1 MKRCW
6 IHIGMPKT
14 GTTSIQVNLAEAGG
28 GPDWTFV
35 SVGGVPNMGQFM
47 HAMFASKPHEFHSF
61 VKLGRTPAEMVE
73 YGARLRDELTAAIRS
88 APSENVI
95 ISGEAAVSI
104 DRAGIFAMRDFLRP
118 FFDEI
123 RVIGYV
129 RPPAGYKVSFFQQGL
144 KQYGGAKFDLDA
156 VKLKYRGKFEKFDE
170 AFGRENVLLGKF
182 DPARFPNQCIVADFC
197 RRIGISGP
205 DPAGIRRINES
216 LTREACGILYAYRK
230 FGPEYGVGENVIK
243 ENRRIVA
250 PMLVMKGTKFQ
261 LSSSLLA
268 ASIAREQEDVDWM
281 EARLG
286 ESLSES
292 IKPDD
297 GSEVASEDDLLKV
310 SRAACEEYAARF
322 HEIHEIKLP
331 DEVIPSSDPAA
342 PQAVADMVAYGR
354 ALVRKKP
361 KKARK
366 EPEQPVVDS
375 GRPVKRCYLHIGM
388 PKTGSSSIQANL
400 SEFKEP
406 KGWAYLSVG
415 GSPNMGQSLHAMFAS
430 EPHSF
435 HTFVKRGHSPE
446 RVAAYGASL
455 REKLA
460 EAIENCGQPT
470 IILSAEA
477 LPAIDK
483 AGITRLRDF
492 LRQYC
497 DEVKVIGYVRP
508 PIAYKISSY
517 QQRLKQHAINRFDIV
532 EMKMKY
538 RRRFEKFDKVYGRKN
553 VNLRLFDPAT
563 FPGKC
568 IVADFCAQL
577 GIEGPPPSAIRR
589 VNESI
594 SRDACAIL
602 FAYRK
607 FGPGYGSG
615 ENVIRE
621 NHEFLVLLKAVKGD
635 KFKVSKAVVAKGL
648 AAEAEDIQ
656 WMEKRL
662 GLSLTESLDD
672 QGDEITCEEDLLLIP
687 ASACRQYA
695 EKFREVYGSE
705 IPSSVLPASDPV
717 SPQAAANMVEYSRQV
732 IRQRIDKER
741 RVRRFTRLIPS
752 FIRRWWKASRKKPV
766 VAPATS

>member
-14 GTTSIQVNLAEAGG
+14 GTTSIQVNLAEAAGG
-28 GPDWTFV
+28 AEWSFV

-47 HAMFASKPHEFHSF
+47 HAMFASRPHEFHSF
-61 VKLGRTPAEMVE
+61 VKLGRTPAEMAE
-73 YGARLRDELTAAIRS
+73 QGARLREELTAAIRS
-88 APSENVI
+88 APGQNVI

-170 AFGRENVLLGKF
+170 AFGRENVLLVKF

-197 RRIGISGP
+197 ARIGITA
-205 DPAGIRRINES
+205 PAPGSIRRINES
-216 LTREACGILYAYRK
+216 LTREACGLLYAYRK

-243 ENRRIVA
+243 ENRRVVA
-250 PMLVMKGTKFQ
+250 PMLVMQGAKFK
-261 LSSSLLA
+261 LAGSLVA

-286 ESLSES
+286 ESLAEAAQ
-292 IKPDD
+292 PDD
-297 GSEVASEDDLLKV
+297 GSEVASEADLLTV
-310 SRAACEEYAARF
+310 SRAACEEYARRF
-322 HEIHEIKLP
+322 EEVHGISLP
-331 DEVIPSSDPAA
+331 PDAIPAADPAP
-342 PQAVADMVAYGR
+342 PQAVADMVACAR
-354 ALVRKKP
+354 NLVRKNP

-366 EPEQPVVDS
+366 EDEQPVGDS
-375 GRPVKRCYLHIGM
+375 DRPVKRCYLHIGM

-400 SEFKEP
+400 SELKQP
-406 KGWAYLSVG
+406 KGWAYMSVG
-415 GSPNMGQSLHAMFAS
+415 GSPNMGQSLHAMFAT

-435 HTFVKRGHSPE
+435 HTFVKRGHTPE

-455 REKLA
+455 RAKLA
-460 EAIENCGQPT
+460 KAIQTCGQPT

-483 AGITRLRDF
+483 AGITALRDF

-497 DEVKVIGYVRP
+497 DEVRVIGYVRP

-517 QQRLKQHAINRFDIV
+517 QQRLKQHGINSFDIV

-538 RRRFEKFDKVYGRKN
+538 RRRFEKFDKVFGRKN

-563 FPGKC
+563 FPRKC

-577 GIEGPPPSAIRR
+577 GIEGPDPSQIRR

-594 SRDACAIL
+594 SRDACSIL

-615 ENVIRE
+615 EDVIRE
-621 NHEFLVLLKAVKGD
+621 NHEFLVLLKSVKGD
-635 KFKVSKAVVAKGL
+635 KFKVSKAVVANGL

-662 GLSLTESLDD
+662 GLSLTEVLDD
-672 QGDEITCEEDLLLIP
+672 QGDEITCEQDLLRISR
-687 ASACRQYA
+687 SACQQYA
-695 EKFREVYGSE
+695 DKFREVYGAE
-705 IPSSVLPASDPV
+705 IPAPVMPGTDPV
-717 SPQAAANMVEYSRQV
+717 SPQAAANMVEYSREV
-732 IRQRIDKER
+732 IRRRI
-741 RVRRFTRLIPS
+741 VREKRKKRLSRLVPP
-752 FIRRWWKASRKKPV
+752 FIRRFLKSLRRKPTA
-766 VAPATS
+766 APATA